1 MDGHKWLHAY
11 KTFSVCIVFF
21 SHIGNS
27 TNSHILLRRAPFIK
41 TTIYVIPNSQL
52 KPSEFGNC
60 CSHGQM
66 ELDGMNCMFTGHSK
80 NVTQQGPD
88 SQCEILEGMLL
99 YYRLLCSL
107 RIQLSYLW
115 ILVIQ
120 LAVDYLY
127 CDRGRWH
134 YSRVDYSLYCQNRHK
149 NIGIQS
155 MPFLIMKC
163 NKKCHYVCM
172 YEKYMRIKI

>member
-1 MDGHKWLHAY
+1 MDRHKWLHAY
-11 KTFSVCIVFF
+11 KTFSVCIVFFF

-88 SQCEILEGMLL
+88 SQCKILEGMLL

-115 ILVIQ
+115 ILLIK
-120 LAVDYLY
+120 LAVDYLAVLWY
-127 CDRGRWH
+127 RTVALQQGRLFSILSKQTWKYWYSKHAFCD
-134 YSRVDYSLYCQNRHK
+134 
-149 NIGIQS
+149 
-155 MPFLIMKC
+155 
-163 NKKCHYVCM
+163 
-172 YEKYMRIKI
+172 YEMQ